1 MLDAGSGGDHLTGE
15 LEPGDVGRRVGRR
28 GVEAAA
34 LDHVGAVEPGGAYRD
49 EQLARSGLW
58 IGMLLPVQVAVDH
71 RDCTHRRSWVAGPEG
86 SGPGGLGR
94 VTLPSPAVEGSPDLV
109 VLDEDGEGVELDAAE
124 ASALFA
130 MTDDLEAATVS
141 ACPTCRSRVLACL
154 ALVDL
159 LDGAAPH
166 PRASEL
172 IELADDAPTLH
183 LYVHD
188 VATTCRHR
196 DWLDPGRGEWA
207 DFVRR
212 VRRPRR

>member
-1 MLDAGSGGDHLTGE
+1 
-15 LEPGDVGRRVGRR
+15 
-28 GVEAAA
+28 
-34 LDHVGAVEPGGAYRD
+34 
-49 EQLARSGLW
+49 
-58 IGMLLPVQVAVDH
+58 
-71 RDCTHRRSWVAGPEG
+71 
-86 SGPGGLGR
+86 
-94 VTLPSPAVEGSPDLV
+94 VTLPSLAVEGSADLV
-109 VLDEDGEGVELDAAE
+109 VLDEDGEDVVLDAAD

-130 MTDDLEAATVS
+130 VTGDLDAATVS

-183 LYVHD
+183 LYVRD

-196 DWLDPGRGEWA
+196 GWLDPGRGEWA
-207 DFVRR
+207 DVVRR
-212 VRRPRR
+212 ALRPRH

>member
-1 MLDAGSGGDHLTGE
+1 M
-15 LEPGDVGRRVGRR
+15 
-28 GVEAAA
+28 
-34 LDHVGAVEPGGAYRD
+34 
-49 EQLARSGLW
+49 
-58 IGMLLPVQVAVDH
+58 
-71 RDCTHRRSWVAGPEG
+71 
-86 SGPGGLGR
+86 
-94 VTLPSPAVEGSPDLV
+94 TLPSPTVEGRADLV
-109 VLDEDGEGVELDAAE
+109 VLDEDGEAVVLDAGD

-130 MTDDLEAATVS
+130 VTGDLDAATVS

-188 VATTCRHR
+188 LAATCRHR
-196 DWLDPGRGEWA
+196 GWLDPGRGEWA
-207 DFVRR
+207 DAVGRAL
-212 VRRPRR
+212 RPRH